1 MGDTSK
7 KILADLAM
15 SAAMVIGLLLI
26 LNYFNGGGVFWMPY
40 KMRIKDGENI
50 NLKGGS
56 AYEKK
61 IYKKDGSV

>member
-1 MGDTSK
+1 
-7 KILADLAM
+7 
-15 SAAMVIGLLLI
+15 
-26 LNYFNGGGVFWMPY
+26 MPY

-50 NLKGGS
+50 NLKGDS